1 MAEKNKKDQT
11 GEQEQGVIC
20 CRIKKILYV
29 IKKTKCVCSQNA
41 SKRIGNKKASILNCQ
56 FVFIVEITRRGS
68 YAFFN

>member
-1 MAEKNKKDQT
+1 MYPSFRTISVQ
-11 GEQEQGVIC
+11 QGVIC